1 MAGAKEV
8 KTKINSIQNTRK
20 ITKAMEM
27 VAASQM
33 RRSQER
39 MAMARPYADKIR
51 RIAAHVARASE
62 GSRHPFVKGH
72 EQVNRVGM
80 IVVSTDR
87 GMCGGLNINLFRHAL
102 DEIKAW
108 QDQDVAVDLI
118 MIGRKGQAF
127 FRNIMKIQGQIA
139 DLGDRP
145 QLQDVIGPVKILI
158 DAYKKGDIDRVY
170 VLGNEFVNTMTQKPY
185 SQQLLP
191 VNSDALEPL
200 SSGNWDYIYEPAP
213 EGLLEDV
220 FKRFIEAQVYRS
232 VVENIACEIA
242 ARRVAMKAAS
252 DNANDIIDE
261 LQLEYNKQRQA
272 AITQELSEIVAGA
285 AAVS

>member
-8 KTKINSIQNTRK
+8 KTKIKSVQNTKK

-39 MAMARPYADKIR
+39 MEMARPYADKIR
-51 RIAAHVARASE
+51 RIAAHVSRASE
-62 GSRHPFVKGH
+62 GSRHPFVVGH
-72 EQVNRVGM
+72 EQLNRVGM

-108 QDQDVAVDLI
+108 QDQNVAVDLI
-118 MIGRKGQAF
+118 VIGRKGQAF
-127 FRNIMKIQGQIA
+127 FRNIMKIQGQVA

-145 QLQDVIGPVKILI
+145 HLQDVIGPVKILI
-158 DAYKKGDIDRVY
+158 DAYKNGDVDRVY
-170 VLGNEFVNTMTQKPY
+170 VLGNEFVNTMTQRPY

-191 VNSDALEPL
+191 VSGDAFEQL

-252 DNANDIIDE
+252 DNANDIIDD